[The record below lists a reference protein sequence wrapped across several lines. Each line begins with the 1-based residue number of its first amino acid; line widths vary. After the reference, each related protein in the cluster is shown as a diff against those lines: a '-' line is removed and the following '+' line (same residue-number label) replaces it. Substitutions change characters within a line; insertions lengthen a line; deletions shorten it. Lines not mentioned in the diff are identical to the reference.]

1 MSLTNFSTSL
11 NVIAFCLNNGNVHNY
26 RNNLKISLFIAKKLW
41 IFRFLPLINGKRKT
55 PIIFERRAVGRN
67 PFRLFTTSLYR
78 HGWHTNGLKREDT
91 PRVVPSLDQSKSS
104 GGGISV
110 LFYRRLWETSFIYSL
125 IEKRKLYF
133 SMLFDRY
140 TYDNTVVK
148 FW

>member
-1 MSLTNFSTSL
+1 M
-11 NVIAFCLNNGNVHNY
+11 
-26 RNNLKISLFIAKKLW
+26 KISLFIAKKLW

-91 PRVVPSLDQSKSS
+91 RRVVPSLDQSKSS

-110 LFYRRLWETSFIYSL
+110 FFIEGS
-125 IEKRKLYF
+125 EKLLLY
-133 SMLFDRY
+133 
-140 TYDNTVVK
+140 TV
-148 FW
+148 